1 MSDDEPLSG
10 PTYQQRVNAQM
21 RREIEEADQDW
32 IRKQKMLD
40 LLWQSKLDAERDWD
54 DDQYFVGGFQEFHSK
69 TPSFHKAKRD
79 RDWRVR

>member
-1 MSDDEPLSG
+1 MSDDEPLPG

-21 RREIEEADQDW
+21 RREIEEADQPW
-32 IRKQKMLD
+32 TRQQKLLD
-40 LLWQSKLDAERDWD
+40 HLWQTKLDAESDWD

-69 TPSFHKAKRD
+69 TPSFHKARRD